1 MNKIVS
7 KTELLADFDRLVAEA
22 AANGDVLTVK
32 DGEAEIAT
40 IEPSAGTK
48 QSSEPRKSLFGSMKG
63 TAVILGDIVSPIE
76 DAGWELLPD

>member
-40 IEPSAGTK
+40 IQPAPEPTPSGTPSK
-48 QSSEPRKSLFGSMKG
+48 RLIGSMKG
-63 TAVILGDIVSPIE
+63 TFVILGDIVSPIE